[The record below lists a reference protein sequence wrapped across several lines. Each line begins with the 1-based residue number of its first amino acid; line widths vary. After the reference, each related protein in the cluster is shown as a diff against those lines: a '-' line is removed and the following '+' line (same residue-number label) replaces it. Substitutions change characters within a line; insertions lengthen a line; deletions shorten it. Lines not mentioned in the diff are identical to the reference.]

1 MIISCSPGV
10 RGEDV
15 AVDVVDAVA
24 GGLLW
29 WSWRCHLSGIT
40 ISKYRIAFLNYK
52 EIDVKW
58 SQEQFPYWFCG
69 LTTEH
74 LVASLQDRERR
85 I

>member
-1 MIISCSPGV
+1 MPPLGDHNLQISHRIP
-10 RGEDV
+10 
-15 AVDVVDAVA
+15 AV
-24 GGLLW
+24 LELE
-29 WSWRCHLSGIT
+29 T
-40 ISKYRIAFLNYK
+40 NYK
-52 EIDVKW
+52 EIDIKW